1 MLTYRTL
8 FTLCLAVFLFP
19 ATGSAQSWARYT
31 RGPKGLE
38 VGYSYCVAGGQFSY
52 RDLRFNERTLQLR
65 DTGYTENLRSKTGFG
80 ATVGYYWPVVRVGQK
95 SCLAITGTFMYN
107 AYLWDGNT
115 FSYSA
120 NSQTGVVESV
130 GSGTIEMALPVGLDY
145 KVGADAI
152 YDKVTRFCG
161 SVGAGVY
168 PSMGATVYKGDG
180 SFGFHA
186 RPYIRGEVGIF
197 AGICF
202 KLRVT
207 HVLGGI
213 NYIDYSDAGP
223 GYETSTVFKSKGTTA
238 FSLILMPWS
247 WKWGK
252 SAWWQ

>member
-1 MLTYRTL
+1 MRSFLSLFSLSLFSMLL
-8 FTLCLAVFLFP
+8 PVVA
-19 ATGSAQSWARYT
+19 AAQPWARYT

-38 VGYSYCVAGGQFSY
+38 VGYSYCVASGQFNY
-52 RDLRFNERTLQLR
+52 RDLSFNERTLAFR
-65 DTGYTENLRSKTGFG
+65 DTGYSENLRSKTGFG
-80 ATVGYYWPVVRVGQK
+80 ISVGYYRPVVKIGEK
-95 SCLAITGTFMYN
+95 SCLAVSGTFMYN

-115 FSYSA
+115 FSYSS
-120 NSQTGVVESV
+120 NSRTGTVESV

-145 KVGADAI
+145 KVGCDAI

-168 PSMGATVYKGDG
+168 PSMGATVYKNDG

-186 RPYIRGEVGIF
+186 RPYVRGEVGIF

-213 NYIDYSDAGP
+213 NYIDYSNSGP
-223 GYETSTVFKSKGTTA
+223 GFETSTVFKSKGTTA
-238 FSLILMPWS
+238 FSLVLMPWS

-252 SAWWQ
+252 SAWWN